1 MRRWV
6 EAATDAGVRQVR
18 EIFRILRRIRWP
30 RDADRE
36 TIADTISRALD
47 RTPTNESTK
56 LTGDFLV
63 ATTLAGALNGQ
74 LITERRR
81 GKIQAAEPD
90 LGVFLRPFAEAI
102 EALRNRVVL
111 PSDVFQRLERQARQR
126 AGRVAGM
133 QNVRVVQTIYDRLLE
148 VLEAGGGTSDFRAAV
163 REIEG
168 SREWGQNVHWHVRL
182 VYQQNATMAFQTGQ
196 FRQASG
202 VGSEVYIWRGRLDN
216 CPICDR
222 YVDKAFTKSDLTVYP
237 GFAHFGCDCYAEHIL
252 PDENVGEVQRI
263 SAIENPDLD
272 KARANPS
279 QLQGSP
285 AEFGNLIP
293 LDLTNVPRG
302 LRGKFRQ
309 FVGEQE

>member
-1 MRRWV
+1 M
-6 EAATDAGVRQVR
+6 RQVR
-18 EIFRILRRIRWP
+18 EIFRILGRVRWP
-30 RDADRE
+30 KDADRDA
-36 TIADTISRALD
+36 IAETISRALD
-47 RTPTNESTK
+47 RTPTNESAK
-56 LTGDFLV
+56 FAGDFLV

-74 LITERRR
+74 LIAERRR
-81 GKIQAAEPD
+81 GKVQAAEPD

-102 EALRNRVVL
+102 KALRNRVIL

-133 QNVRVVQTIYDRLLE
+133 QNVRVVQTIYERLLE
-148 VLEAGGGTSDFRAAV
+148 VLEAGGGTADFRKAV

-168 SREWGQNVHWHVRL
+168 SKEWGQNTHWHVRL

-196 FRQASG
+196 YRQAAET
-202 VGSEVYIWRGRLDN
+202 GSNVYVWRGRLDN

-222 YVDKAFTKSDLTVYP
+222 YVGKAFSKDDLSVYP

-252 PDENVGEVQRI
+252 PDENVGKVYRI
-263 SAIENPDLD
+263 SAIDNPDLD
-272 KARANPS
+272 KARRNPS

-293 LDLTNVPRG
+293 LDMSNVPTG